1 MRWEIANKFAKL
13 VIPNLDLNSRV
24 AILGGS
30 SSDAEVQIIKQH
42 NPLIEFFVIGIENE
56 NLDQNFVFLDLNTL
70 GDERILPSFDLV
82 LCSQVLEHVW
92 NHANFFEN
100 LAKLCKVNGS
110 LWLACP
116 KSNME
121 HGSPEYFSAG
131 FTSEYLARNLQEKK
145 FEVIEHGD
153 LGSRRYY
160 ISTHLNQ
167 EWLGENEHKR
177 PVRGFDWKN
186 GTPLGKINRFRKL
199 LIGRILLT
207 FYKSKLL
214 EGSQFSTESWVLAVK
229 NS

>member
-1 MRWEIANKFAKL
+1 MRWEIANIFAKL

-42 NPLIEFFVIGIENE
+42 SPLIEFSVIGIENE
-56 NLDQNFVFLDLNTL
+56 NLDQNFIFLDLNAL
-70 GDERILPSFDLV
+70 EDERILPSYDLV

-100 LAKLCKVNGS
+100 LAKLCKPNGG

-116 KSNME
+116 KSNMQ
-121 HGSPEYFSAG
+121 HGSPQYFSAG
-131 FTSEYLARNLQEKK
+131 FTSEYLARNVQNKN

-160 ISTHLNQ
+160 VSTHLNQ

-186 GTPLGKINRFRKL
+186 GTPPGKINRFRKL
-199 LIGRILLT
+199 LIGRMLLT

-214 EGSQFSTESWVLAVK
+214 VGSQFSTESWVLAVK
-229 NS
+229 KS